1 MDDDVIGVRF
11 AWNGPLVFC
20 RTLIDAPRYGQ
31 RVVVALDGETREG
44 IVALAPELI
53 VAAPSMDDAPRVV
66 DVLPGDADDADDAD
80 DAGPDNIPSDVVF
93 LPSDDASIAPAD
105 LARALRLSA
114 LSLPPP
120 PPERR

>member
-1 MDDDVIGVRF
+1 MNDDVVGVRF

-20 RTLIDAPRYGQ
+20 RALIDAPRHGQ

-44 IVALAPELI
+44 IVALAPGLI

-66 DVLPGDADDADDAD
+66 DVLPGDADDAVPGA
-80 DAGPDNIPSDVVF
+80 IPSDIVF

-114 LSLPPP
+114 LPLPPP